1 MKTIDFI
8 VFIIYF
14 AALISVGIIG
24 VLKAKSSEKYMVAD
38 RNLGLWMLFG
48 CLTAVFLG
56 GSSTIGTSQL
66 GYEIGL
72 SGFWFVF
79 SLGVGITIFGLFL
92 LDRIMD
98 LQVITISELLY
109 RLFGHRV
116 RVMGAVVT
124 AMYTLMIC
132 VTQVIAMGAVVSQI
146 FHWPMM
152 TAILVGGSI
161 VFVYTILGG
170 MWTLSI
176 TDVIQFLVMT
186 IGIFCIMLP
195 MSLHSVG
202 GLTTLIEQLPASH
215 LSFFN
220 IGVGEIV
227 NYFVTYTLG
236 VMVGQDIWQRFFT
249 GKTKRISKAS
259 GVLVGLYSALY
270 SIVMVIVGMCAYV

>member
-1 MKTIDFI
+1 
-8 VFIIYF
+8 
-14 AALISVGIIG
+14 
-24 VLKAKSSEKYMVAD
+24 
-38 RNLGLWMLFG
+38 
-48 CLTAVFLG
+48 
-56 GSSTIGTSQL
+56 
-66 GYEIGL
+66 
-72 SGFWFVF
+72 
-79 SLGVGITIFGLFL
+79 
-92 LDRIMD
+92 MD

-186 IGIFCIMLP
+186 IGVLYY
-195 MSLHSVG
+195 VAD
-202 GLTTLIEQLPASH
+202 E
-215 LSFFN
+215 
-220 IGVGEIV
+220 
-227 NYFVTYTLG
+227 
-236 VMVGQDIWQRFFT
+236 FT
-249 GKTKRISKAS
+249 
-259 GVLVGLYSALY
+259 
-270 SIVMVIVGMCAYV
+270 